1 MARNGLQM
9 GRDDMARASRLSV
22 VERSITTLAL
32 AVVLAAISFSCG
44 HQPTV
49 FRPRITGT
57 CEGACRHY
65 LVCKDRHSDKTMKV
79 CVDECRIMF
88 SGRHGLAA
96 FEHLSCEKAVSF
108 IEGNSGRGPGA
119 TP

>member
-1 MARNGLQM
+1 MARNALQT
-9 GRDDMARASRLSV
+9 GRDVTERASKLPG
-22 VERSITTLAL
+22 VERSIAIVAL

-44 HQPTV
+44 HQPAV
-49 FRPRITGT
+49 YHPRITGT

-65 LVCKDRHSDKTMKV
+65 LVCKDRVTETRLKV

-88 SGRHGLAA
+88 AGRDGLAA

-108 IEGNSGRGPGA
+108 IEGKSGRGPGA